1 VDRFH
6 ETDQCREGKIA
17 WHRNHDRA
25 ESRNFAHAIAPR
37 RVGNAPL
44 RRISD
49 FKVAAL
55 ARCPPYQ
62 IARYDSNL
70 GNAELG
76 VAASQISLPAERK
89 ALLGQTRKHL
99 ILVAGH
105 KT

>member
-1 VDRFH
+1 MLVDRFH

-17 WHRNHDRA
+17 WHHNHDRA

-70 GNAELG
+70 GNAEL
-76 VAASQISLPAERK
+76 VTWHNES
-89 ALLGQTRKHL
+89 TRPVSVFEKT
-99 ILVAGH
+99 VRAGP
-105 KT
+105 